1 MWQLSWNSVLDSVP
15 IRDNRNKLRKILNP
29 ILEELA
35 TVLLLKLRP
44 YHFKSNLENVTDV
57 HLMWYQEVELR
68 NGEQT
73 SVEKVYGVH
82 FQKQWV
88 ILNASYITGNYRQH
102 LIFSVQFV
110 VLWEAN
116 PWPTF
121 SWTP

>member
-1 MWQLSWNSVLDSVP
+1 MDSVH

-44 YHFKSNLENVTDV
+44 YHFRSNLENVTDM

-82 FQKQWV
+82 FQKQ
-88 ILNASYITGNYRQH
+88 
-102 LIFSVQFV
+102 
-110 VLWEAN
+110 
-116 PWPTF
+116 
-121 SWTP
+121 